1 VRTYCVGGGLIGVF
15 ITKELVTKGSFVM
28 PILLYITMWS
38 CVLAMT
44 SALTPSFAP
53 LESKPSSRTED

>member
-1 VRTYCVGGGLIGVF
+1 
-15 ITKELVTKGSFVM
+15 M

-44 SALTPSFAP
+44 SALSPSLAP